1 MPCTALLLR
10 NDPMS
15 RAQRLS
21 RTLQTSQ
28 KNLKERAM
36 RKLDLTRTLAKE
48 SDLPMRKAE
57 EIVTKF
63 FETIFQSLVR
73 GDRIE
78 IRGFGSFMVK
88 GYPGYVGR
96 NPKTGEQLVV
106 KPKKLPFFRV
116 ANELREGVDSRLAP
130 EPDADRVE

>member
-1 MPCTALLLR
+1 
-10 NDPMS
+10 
-15 RAQRLS
+15 
-21 RTLQTSQ
+21 
-28 KNLKERAM
+28 M
-36 RKLDLTRTLAKE
+36 RKLGLTEALAKE
-48 SDLPMRKAE
+48 CDLPMRKAE
-57 EIVTKF
+57 KIETKF

-96 NPKTGEQLVV
+96 NPKTGEPLVV

-116 ANELREGVDSRLAP
+116 AKELREGVDSRLAP
-130 EPDADRVE
+130 EPEADRVE